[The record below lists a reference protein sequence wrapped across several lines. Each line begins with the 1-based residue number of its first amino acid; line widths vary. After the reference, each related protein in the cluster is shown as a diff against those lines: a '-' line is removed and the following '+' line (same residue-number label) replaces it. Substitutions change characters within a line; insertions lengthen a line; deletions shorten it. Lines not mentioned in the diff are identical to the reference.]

1 MEVTDMRQYKLNLE
15 KAKASELHDILNWF
29 LNLHPFS
36 ERLVETA
43 PEHLKK
49 FFEEKKND
57 EKN

>member
-1 MEVTDMRQYKLNLE
+1 MKQYKLNLE